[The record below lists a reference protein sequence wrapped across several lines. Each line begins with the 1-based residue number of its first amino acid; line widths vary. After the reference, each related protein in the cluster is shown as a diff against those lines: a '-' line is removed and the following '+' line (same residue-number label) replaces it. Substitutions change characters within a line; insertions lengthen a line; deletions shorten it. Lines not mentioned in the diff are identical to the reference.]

1 MANPKIPKKSFKESK
16 MLRSRWR
23 WDSNPRPQIDSSN
36 QTEFSSSSMGLQN
49 EFIFYKD
56 LNFRVSDSTNDFN
69 LIVFFGF
76 AIKSYIDSEIP
87 RS

>member
-1 MANPKIPKKSFKESK
+1 MQKMLKTLLYRYGRIYIKES
-16 MLRSRWR
+16 
-23 WDSNPRPQIDSSN
+23 
-36 QTEFSSSSMGLQN
+36 LQN
-49 EFIFYKD
+49 EFIYYKN
-56 LNFRVSDSTNDFN
+56 LNFKASDSTNDFN

>member
-1 MANPKIPKKSFKESK
+1 MQK
-16 MLRSRWR
+16 MLKTLVLGYSH
-23 WDSNPRPQIDSSN
+23 ILKECL
-36 QTEFSSSSMGLQN
+36 QT

-76 AIKSYIDSEIP
+76 AIKSYIDSENP
-87 RS
+87 RP

>member
-1 MANPKIPKKSFKESK
+1 MLKILLYRYSHIMK
-16 MLRSRWR
+16 
-23 WDSNPRPQIDSSN
+23 D
-36 QTEFSSSSMGLQN
+36 GLEN
-49 EFIFYKD
+49 GFISYKVF
-56 LNFRVSDSTNDFN
+56 NFRVSDSMNDFD

>member
-1 MANPKIPKKSFKESK
+1 MQK
-16 MLRSRWR
+16 MLKTLLYIY
-23 WDSNPRPQIDSSN
+23 SNIMKD
-36 QTEFSSSSMGLQN
+36 GLEN
-49 EFIFYKD
+49 GFISYKV
-56 LNFRVSDSTNDFN
+56 LNFRVSDSMNDFD

>member
-1 MANPKIPKKSFKESK
+1 MQK
-16 MLRSRWR
+16 MLKTLLYRY
-23 WDSNPRPQIDSSN
+23 SNIIK
-36 QTEFSSSSMGLQN
+36 EGLQN
-49 EFIFYKD
+49 GFIFYKV

-69 LIVFFGF
+69 LIVFFEF

>member
-1 MANPKIPKKSFKESK
+1 MQK
-16 MLRSRWR
+16 MLKTLLYRYSHIIK
-23 WDSNPRPQIDSSN
+23 D
-36 QTEFSSSSMGLQN
+36 GLEN
-49 EFIFYKD
+49 GFIFYKV
-56 LNFRVSDSTNDFN
+56 LNFRVSDSMNDFD

>member
-1 MANPKIPKKSFKESK
+1 MQK
-16 MLRSRWR
+16 MLKTLLYRYSHIMK
-23 WDSNPRPQIDSSN
+23 DILEN
-36 QTEFSSSSMGLQN
+36 G
-49 EFIFYKD
+49 FISYKV
-56 LNFRVSDSTNDFN
+56 LNFRVSDSMNDFD

>member
-1 MANPKIPKKSFKESK
+1 
-16 MLRSRWR
+16 MLKTLLYRYSYIMK
-23 WDSNPRPQIDSSN
+23 D
-36 QTEFSSSSMGLQN
+36 GLEN
-49 EFIFYKD
+49 GFISYKV
-56 LNFRVSDSTNDFN
+56 LNFRVSDSMNDFD